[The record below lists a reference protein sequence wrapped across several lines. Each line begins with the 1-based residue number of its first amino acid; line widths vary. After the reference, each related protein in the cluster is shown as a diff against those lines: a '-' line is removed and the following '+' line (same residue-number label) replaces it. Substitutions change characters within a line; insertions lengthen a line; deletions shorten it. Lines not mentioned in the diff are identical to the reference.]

1 MATKQMKPVEV
12 EGVRGYVDKNNV
24 AWLNAEDIARKLG
37 FVQVKKDRVPTSGD
51 KFCLS
56 SDGDSISDNNCY
68 AVVRW
73 ERVNG
78 YLRELDCLDKDDA
91 DIKAGD
97 YISEV
102 WFYLLAMK
110 ANNKAAKDFQWKV
123 AGEILP
129 EIRRKGFYSVY
140 RNELDH
146 MEIETEKMNDASDR
160 LERARI
166 NLEYARESWI
176 DDFVKRNLATAKLL
190 HKLALAT
197 ANEELRD
204 ELIRQAAKVLT
215 NEKFFAL
222 NQATSI
228 DT

>member
-37 FVQVKKDRVPTSGD
+37 FVQVKKDRVPTCGD

-78 YLRELDCLDKDDA
+78 YLRELDCLGKDDA

-123 AGEILP
+123 AGKILP

-140 RNELDH
+140 RKEINWLECATANLDGARARFECERMNLEH
-146 MEIETEKMNDASDR
+146 ARERLNDAVA
-160 LERARI
+160 EKNIA
-166 NLEYARESWI
+166 
-176 DDFVKRNLATAKLL
+176 KAKLL
-190 HKLALAT
+190 RELALAAT
-197 ANEELRD
+197 DNDLRNA
-204 ELIRQAAKVLT
+204 LIRHASKLLID
-215 NEKFFAL
+215 EAL
-222 NQATSI
+222 KMKRTIVQI
-228 DT
+228 

>member
-1 MATKQMKPVEV
+1 MGKKQMKPVEV
-12 EGVRGYVDKNNV
+12 QGVRGYVDKNNI
-24 AWLNAEDIARKLG
+24 AWLNVEDIARRLG
-37 FVQVKKDRVPTSGD
+37 FTEKAASGNVT
-51 KFCLS
+51 
-56 SDGDSISDNNCY
+56 IRWRT
-68 AVVRW
+68 VRSHL
-73 ERVNG
+73 ESLGYQPSQGSCDDING
-78 YLRELDCLDKDDA
+78 ES
-91 DIKAGD
+91 
-97 YISEV
+97 YIPENM
-102 WFYLLAMK
+102 FYRLAMK
-110 ANNKAAKDFQWKV
+110 ASNDTAQAFQAKIAD
-123 AGEILP
+123 EILP

-197 ANEELRD
+197 TNEELRD

-222 NQATSI
+222 NQATST